1 MNKNQ
6 DYISDIAAIRVMME
20 RTSKFLSL
28 SGWAGV
34 MAGLYALVGA
44 YLAHQLVGFV
54 PPKTLLTVV
63 DPTETGFLF
72 SVAIAIAVLLFS
84 ILTAAYLSQRRAER
98 KGESIRNSSSKQ
110 MLRYMSTPLVAGG
123 LLTIILLLQ
132 GLAAFAAPLTLLFY
146 GLSLFNASH
155 FTFSE
160 LRYLGFLLI
169 ILGLSSVLAPRL
181 GLLFWAIGF
190 GLLHIVY
197 GVYIHMKYQR

>member
-20 RTSKFLSL
+20 RSSKFLSL

-44 YLAHQLVGFV
+44 YLAYQLVGFV
-54 PPKTLLTVV
+54 PPDTLFTVV
-63 DPTETGFLF
+63 DPAETELLYSVALAVAVLIF
-72 SVAIAIAVLLFS
+72 SVLS
-84 ILTAAYLSQRRAER
+84 AAYLSHRRAER
-98 KGESIRNSSSKQ
+98 KGESICNRSSKQ
-110 MLRYMSTPLVAGG
+110 MLLHMAPSLVAGG
-123 LLTIILLLQ
+123 LLTLILLLQ

-146 GLSLFNASH
+146 GLSLFNASQ
-155 FTFSE
+155 FTFNE
-160 LRYLGFLLI
+160 LRYLGLLLI
-169 ILGLSSVLAPRL
+169 TLGLASVLLPHL

>member
-20 RTSKFLSL
+20 RSSKFLSL

-54 PPKTLLTVV
+54 PPDTLFTVV
-63 DPTETGFLF
+63 DPAETELLY
-72 SVAIAIAVLLFS
+72 SVALAIAVLIFS
-84 ILTAAYLSQRRAER
+84 ILSAAYLSHRRAER
-98 KGESIRNSSSKQ
+98 QGESIRNSSSKQ
-110 MLRYMSTPLVAGG
+110 MLLHMAPSLVAGG
-123 LLTIILLLQ
+123 LLTLILLLQ

-146 GLSLFNASH
+146 GLSLFNASQ
-155 FTFSE
+155 FTFNE
-160 LRYLGFLLI
+160 LRYLGILLI
-169 ILGLSSVLAPRL
+169 TLGLASVLLPHL